1 MTDAENALKEAE
13 KEKKALNTYALVVNE
28 KDQSSA
34 EYRAAQELNK
44 YLLQIT
50 GRDYTVCT
58 ADELELGYDKRCH
71 YISIGDN
78 AIFNESPYKT
88 FGGITAED
96 GFFVK
101 ADGNSLFIGGNSDRA
116 LLYGAYELL
125 RELGCEFFTADCE
138 YVPSGIEVD
147 ASSIDIVSQPEI
159 SLRQYLAYET
169 CYDHTEAEFAVKSGV
184 NTSYAA
190 IGGELGG
197 TVKFGYLGADTHNA
211 RFYVGEN
218 YFGTE
223 YCPANDLAVGGYV
236 PCLTNGIDC
245 RTGAD
250 EISTL
255 SIVTE
260 NMKRLILQNP
270 SVNYFTFEQEDGKDG
285 AYCTCDKCVT
295 AAQIYG
301 RSGVLVRFCNRL
313 IENLRADSEL
323 SGRNFK
329 IVTFAYEYTKSA
341 PKGGIVP
348 DRDLCIWYAAYSD
361 MRYSL
366 FSAEQRADF
375 KDDLL
380 AWKALTASEN
390 SGSLILWLYDESYNN
405 YLTYFGT
412 TMSAIDAI
420 VDEVVEM
427 KAEMLLVLGAY
438 DADNIWHSE
447 MRNYIWTRK
456 MANRS
461 LKAEDLRDKFIEN
474 YFGAQ
479 AASYIRAYCE
489 DYDSY
494 YSDNDANYPV
504 KNGNEYYSRVS
515 VSEHCTS
522 LQRVLDAI
530 AAVKNSAELTEEQKN
545 IYLARLYRV
554 QASSYTS
561 LLYYFESY
569 YKAATKDEKL
579 MLGGEKSGLFGT
591 SVSDA
596 AAAKT
601 AFISS
606 FKEICAN
613 AGITRCR
620 EGTDS
625 GNTVENFIENNIGK
639 LF

>member
-1 MTDAENALKEAE
+1 M
-13 KEKKALNTYALVVNE
+13 
-28 KDQSSA
+28 
-34 EYRAAQELNK
+34 
-44 YLLQIT
+44 
-50 GRDYTVCT
+50 
-58 ADELELGYDKRCH
+58 
-71 YISIGDN
+71 
-78 AIFNESPYKT
+78 
-88 FGGITAED
+88 
-96 GFFVK
+96 
-101 ADGNSLFIGGNSDRA
+101 
-116 LLYGAYELL
+116 
-125 RELGCEFFTADCE
+125 
-138 YVPSGIEVD
+138 
-147 ASSIDIVSQPEI
+147 
-159 SLRQYLAYET
+159 
-169 CYDHTEAEFAVKSGV
+169 
-184 NTSYAA
+184 
-190 IGGELGG
+190 
-197 TVKFGYLGADTHNA
+197 
-211 RFYVGEN
+211 
-218 YFGTE
+218 
-223 YCPANDLAVGGYV
+223 
-236 PCLTNGIDC
+236 
-245 RTGAD
+245 
-250 EISTL
+250 
-255 SIVTE
+255 
-260 NMKRLILQNP
+260 
-270 SVNYFTFEQEDGKDG
+270 
-285 AYCTCDKCVT
+285 
-295 AAQIYG
+295 
-301 RSGVLVRFCNRL
+301 
-313 IENLRADSEL
+313 

-341 PKGGIVP
+341 PKGGVVP

-375 KDDLL
+375 KDDLS

-461 LKAEDLRDKFIEN
+461 LKAVDLRDKFIEN

-504 KNGNEYYSRVS
+504 KNGNEYSSRVS
-515 VSEHCTS
+515 VSEHCAS

-530 AAVKNSAELTEEQKN
+530 AVVKNSADLTEEQKN

-591 SVSDA
+591 SVPMPPRRKRRLSRRLKKFVRMRELRVA
-596 AAAKT
+596 A
-601 AFISS
+601 
-606 FKEICAN
+606 
-613 AGITRCR
+613 R
-620 EGTDS
+620 ERIRT
-625 GNTVENFIENNIGK
+625 IP
-639 LF
+639 